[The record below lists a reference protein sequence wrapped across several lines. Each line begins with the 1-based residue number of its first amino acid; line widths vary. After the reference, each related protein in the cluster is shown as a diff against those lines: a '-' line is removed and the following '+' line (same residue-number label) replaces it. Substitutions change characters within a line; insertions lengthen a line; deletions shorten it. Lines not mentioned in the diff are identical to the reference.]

1 MNAVEANRQANFWKH
16 AMSLACFV
24 TRIYSA
30 RLAAPRLLADL
41 GRSCHTIARE
51 DGAGRAWSKAHG
63 YLGYTSYAS
72 LDDLPWRFPPF
83 AALQQRLDTHATK
96 FARELELDL
105 GGRPLELDSL
115 WINVLEPKGAHSGH
129 IHPHAVLSGT
139 VYIDVPDGAGA
150 IRFEDPRLALMMAA
164 PPRRPRA
171 SPAQRPFQVIAP
183 KPGTVLMWESWLRH
197 EVLINQ
203 ASRPRV
209 SVSFNYRWGEAR

>member
-1 MNAVEANRQANFWKH
+1 
-16 AMSLACFV
+16 MSLACFV

-30 RLAAPRLLADL
+30 RLASPRLIAEL
-41 GRSCHTIARE
+41 GQSCRAIAQD
-51 DGAGRAWSKAHG
+51 DGAGRAWSKSHG

-83 AALQQRLDTHATK
+83 AALQQRLDVHATR
-96 FARELELDL
+96 FAGELELDL

-115 WINVLEPKGAHSGH
+115 WINVLAPNGAHSGH

-150 IRFEDPRLALMMAA
+150 IRFEDPRLAMMMAA
-164 PPRRPRA
+164 PPRRARA
-171 SPAQRPFQVIAP
+171 SPAHRPFQVMTP

-203 ASRPRV
+203 ARRPRV